1 MIGPALI
8 RRATTCLCL
17 LVALT
22 GCATIIDERTEVA
35 VPVSAVLD
43 PTSRLFHMD
52 QIVVM
57 GYLRCFDDL
66 SRLYA
71 TYDEAQRSALLNS
84 ITIVRESGTD
94 DDTDS
99 CPAEGEI
106 ELALCMN
113 VDHGFVRRVQL
124 PREFAAT
131 RPVRRT
137 LADRKRAA
145 AMQRILNRTRQTRR
159 I

>member
-1 MIGPALI
+1 MIGHTFTT
-8 RRATTCLCL
+8 RAAICLCL
-17 LVALT
+17 LVAVA
-22 GCATIIDERTEVA
+22 GCATTIDKRTEVA

-84 ITIVRESGTD
+84 ITIVRESVTD

-106 ELALCMN
+106 ELALCSYRGSLLLRDQYTAPWLI
-113 VDHGFVRRVQL
+113 VDELLQCN
-124 PREFAAT
+124 EF
-131 RPVRRT
+131 
-137 LADRKRAA
+137 
-145 AMQRILNRTRQTRR
+145 
-159 I
+159 